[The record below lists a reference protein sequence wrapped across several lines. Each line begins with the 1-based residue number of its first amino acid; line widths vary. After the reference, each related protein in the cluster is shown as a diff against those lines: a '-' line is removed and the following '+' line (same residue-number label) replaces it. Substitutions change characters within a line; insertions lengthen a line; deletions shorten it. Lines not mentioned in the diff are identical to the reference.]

1 MNLFRILFPILL
13 ISLHGWAAEP
23 SSIEPKAD
31 PDILTDHGKLQY
43 IQEAEKRGEKSLARF
58 ARGLWG
64 MQEPENSQP
73 SASCIYQD
81 SSRPLDDFG
90 LAFSDYQ

>member
-23 SSIEPKAD
+23 SSIEPNLQTNAGRK
-31 PDILTDHGKLQY
+31 QY
-43 IQEAEKRGEKSLARF
+43 IQEAEKRWEKSLARF